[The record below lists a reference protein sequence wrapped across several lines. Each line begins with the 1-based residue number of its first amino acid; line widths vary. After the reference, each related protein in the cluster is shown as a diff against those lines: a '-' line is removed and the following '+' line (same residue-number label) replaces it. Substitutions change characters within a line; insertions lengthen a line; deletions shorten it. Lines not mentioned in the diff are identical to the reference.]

1 MPAESLDI
9 SDILQVHVEPGDWSG
24 AVLADIQRLLA
35 DAGSHINRELRVP
48 VFSIVSVRLAPITDF
63 VPRHLI
69 QCYRPG
75 FSKVQITATGTYWCQ
90 YVYQFM
96 HEYCHVMIEPRFP
109 RGGCNQWFEEAI
121 CEMSALFTLRRMSE
135 RWPTSPPYAHWSP
148 YADSLAEYAHEKLE
162 YIERTLPSSS
172 EISEW
177 FSGQEE
183 ALREHPYL
191 RESNAVIARQLLPI
205 FEAHPVAWNTVPQ
218 LPAGQHPSKD
228 SPTYDYL
235 RSWRSAVDPQDRH
248 VVDQVMRC
256 LAML

>member
-1 MPAESLDI
+1 
-9 SDILQVHVEPGDWSG
+9 
-24 AVLADIQRLLA
+24 
-35 DAGSHINRELRVP
+35 
-48 VFSIVSVRLAPITDF
+48 
-63 VPRHLI
+63 
-69 QCYRPG
+69 
-75 FSKVQITATGTYWCQ
+75 
-90 YVYQFM
+90 M

-205 FEAHPVAWNTVPQ
+205 FEAHPVAWKHGSPVTCW
-218 LPAGQHPSKD
+218 PAPLERQS
-228 SPTYDYL
+228 YL
-235 RSWRSAVDPQDRH
+235 RLSAIVALGCRSTR
-248 VVDQVMRC
+248 
-256 LAML
+256 